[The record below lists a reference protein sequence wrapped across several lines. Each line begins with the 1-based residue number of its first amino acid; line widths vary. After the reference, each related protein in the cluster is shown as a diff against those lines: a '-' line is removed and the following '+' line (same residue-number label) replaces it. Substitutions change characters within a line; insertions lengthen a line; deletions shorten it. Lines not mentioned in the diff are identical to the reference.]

1 MLELFILKPLI
12 LCHICCRTF
21 SLDCHVSLCS
31 FKYFNLYFMASGIY
45 GMFRGDFPIPKLF
58 FFCSL
63 FHSVNLFAL
72 VSLIHL
78 KFIIEMEVRIGIL
91 FLNAETTVSNY
102 LMNPRVIIFLLDTF
116 YWLFSHI
123 YYSIY
128 TLQPFFFYSSIE
140 ETTFGII
147 FELNE
152 NWHFYD
158 TKCSI

>member
-1 MLELFILKPLI
+1 MYLYVVLNISTFILWL
-12 LCHICCRTF
+12 LG
-21 SLDCHVSLCS
+21 
-31 FKYFNLYFMASGIY
+31 FMACLEEI
-45 GMFRGDFPIPKLF
+45 FPFQNYF

-78 KFIIEMEVRIGIL
+78 KFIIEMEVRIDIL

-140 ETTFGII
+140 GTTFGII